1 MKRREGHEA
10 REKGQRDERGGMTGA
25 QNRVGE
31 KEEGEHLLLDIHR
44 AHVETTGGSGLL
56 SHVVK
61 VCWRDLPTPLVAECF

>member
-1 MKRREGHEA
+1 MG
-10 REKGQRDERGGMTGA
+10 EKGQWDERGGMTGA

-31 KEEGEHLLLDIHR
+31 KEHLLFDIHR
-44 AHVETTGGSGLL
+44 AHVQTTGGSGLL